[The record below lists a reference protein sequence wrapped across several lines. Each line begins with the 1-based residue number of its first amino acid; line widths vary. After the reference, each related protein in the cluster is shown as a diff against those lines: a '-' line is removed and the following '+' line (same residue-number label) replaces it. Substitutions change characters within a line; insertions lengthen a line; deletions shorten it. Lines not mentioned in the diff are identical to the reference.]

1 MVGKEGERGDGGEE
15 GIGWRA
21 EGRNDK
27 AGGNMVGRRGIGEMI
42 GRTGGRRREMVG
54 RMEDEGGGRGTSC

>member
-1 MVGKEGERGDGGEE
+1 
-15 GIGWRA
+15 
-21 EGRNDK
+21 
-27 AGGNMVGRRGIGEMI
+27 MVGRRGIGEMI